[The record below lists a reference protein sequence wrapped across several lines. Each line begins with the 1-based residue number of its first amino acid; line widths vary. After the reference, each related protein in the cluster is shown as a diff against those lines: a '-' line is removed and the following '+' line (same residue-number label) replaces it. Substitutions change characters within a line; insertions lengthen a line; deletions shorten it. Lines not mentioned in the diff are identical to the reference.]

1 LKSLGTWI
9 AEANAERFLE
19 DCENWVEDKLRVQ
32 AYRYFF
38 GEGLGEAYTLVSYM
52 RPLLEEHR
60 AALARCLHYVV
71 LENRSEGAPPLGP
84 GALAQLLSE
93 LCRKHGAKCLLHVGG
108 CGETAASGFCS
119 GKGLQPAEEGRDGH
133 HQEHRWEDSGHRE
146 QP

>member
-1 LKSLGTWI
+1 MLVRIQNDYVVCRDRGKTVKCTRG
-9 AEANAERFLE
+9 RFGRCSTLL
-19 DCENWVEDKLRVQ
+19 LR
-32 AYRYFF
+32 
-38 GEGLGEAYTLVSYM
+38 GEGPGKAYTLVSYM